1 VGVDQQAYRP
11 IMAGVYANDSEAVL
25 AALRAQ
31 APLPGSTRERS
42 WRELFGYVLGNC
54 EGMDASARIPAC
66 WRRRCRRAGPVVRA
80 GSGEVEKNVEVLI
93 NRRFK
98 KQGRSWNPV
107 RADRLM
113 QLRWLQSERRNWQ
126 HWWDK
131 VCLSTTRVNLGWAA
145 TDN

>member
-1 VGVDQQAYRP
+1 
-11 IMAGVYANDSEAVL
+11 
-25 AALRAQ
+25 
-31 APLPGSTRERS
+31 
-42 WRELFGYVLGNC
+42 
-54 EGMDASARIPAC
+54 
-66 WRRRCRRAGPVVRA
+66 VVRT
-80 GSGEVEKNVEVLI
+80 GSGAVEKNVEVQI

-113 QLRWLQSERRNWQ
+113 QLRWLQSDCRNWQ

-131 VCLSTTRVNLGWAA
+131 VCLSTVKVNPGWAA